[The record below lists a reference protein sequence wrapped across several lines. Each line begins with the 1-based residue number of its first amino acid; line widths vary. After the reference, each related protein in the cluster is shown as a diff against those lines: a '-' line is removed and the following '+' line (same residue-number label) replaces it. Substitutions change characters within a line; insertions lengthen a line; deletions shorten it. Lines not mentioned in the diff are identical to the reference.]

1 MNMATKAINVIE
13 VFAVSGQANGLKIPI
28 SSLVDSLR
36 ETSGCLSYTA
46 VQSAANQDLWII
58 TGHWESTAAME
69 SHYQHPVLT
78 RFAQLLGCHS
88 VNTITVS
95 SFADSRV

>member
-1 MNMATKAINVIE
+1 MATKAINVIE

-78 RFAQLLGCHS
+78 RFAQLLDCHS

-95 SFADSRV
+95 SFADSGV